1 MATISFDLPDSVERH
16 LATLSDNVD
25 AAAKEAAVVELY
37 RQGQLSHGALA
48 ECLGMTRTEVDS
60 LLTRHGVTEDLPTVA
75 EFREQLE
82 AIRNRLRRWA
92 GAQGD
97 PAPHCPQ
104 QLNHRLRD
112 LSDWAAECESVC

>member
-48 ECLGMTRTEVDS
+48 ECLGISRTEVDA
-60 LLTRHGVTEDLPTVA
+60 LLQRHGVTEDLPTVA

-82 AIRNRLRRWA
+82 AIRNRLR
-92 GAQGD
+92 G
-97 PAPHCPQ
+97 
-104 QLNHRLRD
+104 
-112 LSDWAAECESVC
+112 

>member
-37 RQGQLSHGALA
+37 RHGQLSHGALA
-48 ECLGMTRTEVDS
+48 DCLGISRMEVDG
-60 LLTRHGVTEDLPTVA
+60 LLERHGVTEDLPSVA

-82 AIRNRLRRWA
+82 AIRNRLRR
-92 GAQGD
+92 
-97 PAPHCPQ
+97 
-104 QLNHRLRD
+104 
-112 LSDWAAECESVC
+112 

>member
-48 ECLGMTRTEVDS
+48 DCLGISRMEVDGV
-60 LLTRHGVTEDLPTVA
+60 LERHGVTEDLPTVA
-75 EFREQLE
+75 ECREQLE
-82 AIRNRLRRWA
+82 AIRNRLRR
-92 GAQGD
+92 
-97 PAPHCPQ
+97 
-104 QLNHRLRD
+104 
-112 LSDWAAECESVC
+112 

>member
-48 ECLGMTRTEVDS
+48 DCLGISRMEVGG
-60 LLTRHGVTEDLPTVA
+60 LLERHGVTEDLPTVA

-82 AIRNRLRRWA
+82 VIRNRLRR
-92 GAQGD
+92 
-97 PAPHCPQ
+97 
-104 QLNHRLRD
+104 
-112 LSDWAAECESVC
+112 

>member
-1 MATISFDLPDSVERH
+1 MAMISFDLPDSVERH

-48 ECLGMTRTEVDS
+48 DCLGISRMEVDG
-60 LLTRHGVTEDLPTVA
+60 LLERHGVTEDLPTVA

-82 AIRNRLRRWA
+82 AIRSRLRR
-92 GAQGD
+92 
-97 PAPHCPQ
+97 
-104 QLNHRLRD
+104 
-112 LSDWAAECESVC
+112 

>member
-37 RQGQLSHGALA
+37 RQGQLSHGELA
-48 ECLGMTRTEVDS
+48 DCLGISRMEVDG
-60 LLTRHGVTEDLPTVA
+60 LLERHGVTEDLPTVA

-82 AIRNRLRRWA
+82 GIRNRLRR
-92 GAQGD
+92 
-97 PAPHCPQ
+97 
-104 QLNHRLRD
+104 
-112 LSDWAAECESVC
+112 

>member
-1 MATISFDLPDSVERH
+1 MATISSDLPDSVERH

-25 AAAKEAAVVELY
+25 AVAKEAAVVELY

-82 AIRNRLRRWA
+82 AIRNRLRR
-92 GAQGD
+92 
-97 PAPHCPQ
+97 
-104 QLNHRLRD
+104 
-112 LSDWAAECESVC
+112 